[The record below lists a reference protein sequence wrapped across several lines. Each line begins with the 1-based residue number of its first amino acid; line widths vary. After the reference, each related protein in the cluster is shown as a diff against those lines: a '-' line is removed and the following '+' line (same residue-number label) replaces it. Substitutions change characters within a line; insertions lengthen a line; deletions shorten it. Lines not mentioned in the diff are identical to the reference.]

1 MPSSACRCPATGCS
15 RTSTGIEGRWRAWMR
30 GARSPARR
38 CRGSTRSRCAVGAS
52 WTSPCARRTSASA
65 SASRSS
71 RSRAPT
77 ARRCFI
83 RPRTRSYAPATGCAS
98 SACSSRSTRSWPG
111 PRCSSAEQGALTR
124 RKTVR
129 DVRLRTRL
137 STGRSQHVWKN
148 RRAIARG
155 ILPRMSHMNVVGLL
169 PSELEDLAVEL
180 GASRYRGRQLATWI
194 YRKGEVDLAAMSDL
208 PKDFRARL
216 AERAAVEVPEPE
228 RVTASQDGSR
238 KLVFRLGD
246 ASRISSVLMPDDDRL
261 TLCVSTQVGCGF
273 EGRFCL
279 TGVMGF
285 ARNLSA
291 SEIVGQVLAANRL
304 LEGGQRVTHI
314 VFMGMGEPLANY
326 AALVQA
332 LRILTDA
339 KLGLGYSP
347 RRITVSTVGLVPGI
361 EKLGREDLKVNL
373 AISLHAATDEVRER
387 LMPVNR
393 SFDLAALMGAVKR
406 YPLASRQRVFFE
418 YVMLEDVNDTMDDAH
433 RLE

>member
-1 MPSSACRCPATGCS
+1 MS
-15 RTSTGIEGRWRAWMR
+15 R
-30 GARSPARR
+30 
-38 CRGSTRSRCAVGAS
+38 V
-52 WTSPCARRTSASA
+52 
-65 SASRSS
+65 
-71 RSRAPT
+71 
-77 ARRCFI
+77 
-83 RPRTRSYAPATGCAS
+83 
-98 SACSSRSTRSWPG
+98 
-111 PRCSSAEQGALTR
+111 
-124 RKTVR
+124 
-129 DVRLRTRL
+129 
-137 STGRSQHVWKN
+137 
-148 RRAIARG
+148 
-155 ILPRMSHMNVVGLL
+155 NVVGLL

-194 YRKGEVDLAAMSDL
+194 YRKGEFDLEGMSDL

-216 AERAAVEVPEPE
+216 VERAAVEVPEPE

-246 ASRISSVLMPDDDRL
+246 ASRISSVLMPDADRL

-273 EGRFCL
+273 ECRFCL

-285 ARNLSA
+285 MRNLTA

-304 LEGGQRVTHI
+304 LESGQRVTHI

-326 AALVQA
+326 AALVKA

-361 EKLGREDLKVNL
+361 EKLGRENLKVNL
-373 AISLHAATDEVRER
+373 AISLHAASDEVRSQ

-393 SFDLAALMGAVKR
+393 SWSVKTLIAAVKK
-406 YPLASRQRVFFE
+406 YPLAPRQRVFFE
-418 YVMLEDVNDTMDDAH
+418 YVMLDSVNDSSEDAR
-433 RLE
+433 RLVRLLRGVRAKVNLIPFNDWEKAPFSRPPLPRILAFQSILLDAGITTTVRWSKGEDIGAACGQLREPVSA